1 MNEKEPIYVKKIIDH
16 IDRKIDETNFSIKE
30 LETMMID
37 GFSQVHKRLDNHDE
51 KFEQIDAKFEQID
64 ARFEQ
69 IDARFEQTDDR
80 FDRIDSAIYDIKA
93 DIRKIEGH
101 IGRYKIRAQNIE
113 QILLQDHKPRI
124 AELERIAFA

>member
-16 IDRKIDETNFSIKE
+16 IDRKIDETNLSIKE

-51 KFEQIDAKFEQID
+51 KFEQID

-101 IGRYKIRAQNIE
+101 IGRYEIRAQNIE